1 MKASNKPEIKNKLE
15 FKDESLKFLNFENY
29 IIVISR
35 DSNKIDFYNVDDS
48 LKKSFTIEFTQDT
61 SYDQWKLY
69 FTKDKQLFL
78 IGYFN
83 EFKDFFVFKENRSL
97 GIYLLNLEK
106 RTIEKKTSF
115 NYKYFVE
122 NQKDDKLYIV
132 DDEVLIAYDF
142 KSNTHIEK
150 KEKILNE
157 IKAKKL
163 IFADDYLLLLSMVE
177 IQKWD
182 YSVSEVI
189 FIDKNFEK
197 IIKKTT
203 SDPYEGGAA
212 YFDFEHGDCFGNLQ
226 KNFQR
231 ISDNLFFIP
240 STEDNIDKF
249 LTIKIKGKEN
259 ILNDEGNDGWT
270 ELFDNPKMYT
280 NSKGENVSLYILDD
294 KRFLLNFNNNIF
306 YLYNV
311 NDLKIITKL
320 EVNLQKENIINN
332 GQLLLCKITGTS
344 YDLYYVSQNNE
355 LLYITNKNS

>member
-177 IQKWD
+177 IQKW
-182 YSVSEVI
+182 
-189 FIDKNFEK
+189 F
-197 IIKKTT
+197 
-203 SDPYEGGAA
+203 
-212 YFDFEHGDCFGNLQ
+212 
-226 KNFQR
+226 
-231 ISDNLFFIP
+231 
-240 STEDNIDKF
+240 
-249 LTIKIKGKEN
+249 
-259 ILNDEGNDGWT
+259 
-270 ELFDNPKMYT
+270 
-280 NSKGENVSLYILDD
+280 
-294 KRFLLNFNNNIF
+294 
-306 YLYNV
+306 
-311 NDLKIITKL
+311 
-320 EVNLQKENIINN
+320 
-332 GQLLLCKITGTS
+332 
-344 YDLYYVSQNNE
+344 
-355 LLYITNKNS
+355 